1 MPLAA
6 EDAQTVR
13 NGGYTGAC
21 SPGMVTIRDSLAEF
35 LRPGPVFSVGCRHQV
50 AKLRTWKRAGA
61 RSWPWIFSHLQME
74 GYRTLTA
81 GQAVEFE
88 YMPGRGQ
95 DGCDHRALWV
105 RPVEA

>member
-1 MPLAA
+1 MTKGGGCLV
-6 EDAQTVR
+6 QT
-13 NGGYTGAC
+13 N
-21 SPGMVTIRDSLAEF
+21 SPGLFFA
-35 LRPGPVFSVGCRHQV
+35 H
-50 AKLRTWKRAGA
+50 
-61 RSWPWIFSHLQME
+61 FSHLQME